1 MARVVFENVVKRFGD
16 NLVVKDLNL
25 TVEDHEFLVLVG
37 PSGCGKST
45 ALRMISG
52 LETVTSGKIFI
63 GDRDVTR
70 VAAKNR
76 NVAMVFQSYALY
88 PHMNVYK
95 NMAFALKIAK
105 VPKNEIDQRVRETAE
120 MLELT
125 DLLFRTPREMS
136 GGQRQRV
143 ALGRAIV
150 RNPAVFLMDE
160 PLSNLDAKLRV
171 HMRMELGQ
179 LHQRL
184 KTTTFYVTHDQ
195 VEAMTMGDRIA
206 IIDKGILQQVA
217 TPMELYNKPINAFVA
232 TFIGSPSMNLFDGII
247 EDSGTGPTFCFKDLR
262 FPIAPA
268 AAAGLTQGREVV
280 MGIRPE
286 HIVLDAPETSSPG
299 AFVAD
304 VRVLE
309 PMGNELTAY
318 LSLEGKNIVAKLPG
332 GADLTVGEKA
342 RFRLDLDLIHLFD
355 GETKVAIR

>member
-1 MARVVFENVVKRFGD
+1 MAGVVFENVVKRYGD
-16 NLVVKDLNL
+16 NLVVRDLNL

-45 ALRMISG
+45 ALRMLSG
-52 LETVTSGKIFI
+52 LETITSGKIFI

-76 NVAMVFQSYALY
+76 DVAMVFQSYALY

-95 NMAFALKIAK
+95 NMAFALRIAR
-105 VPKNEIDQRVRETAE
+105 VPKGEIDRRVRETAE

-150 RNPAVFLMDE
+150 RSPVVFLMDE

-171 HMRMELGQ
+171 QMRLELGK

-206 IIDKGILQQVA
+206 VIDKGVLQQVA
-217 TPMELYNKPINAFVA
+217 TPMELYNRPANTFVA
-232 TFIGSPSMNLFDGII
+232 TFIGSPAMNMFDGVI
-247 EDSGTGPTFCFKDLR
+247 EDSGAGPTFCFQELR

-268 AAAGLTQGREVV
+268 AAAGQTRGREAV

-286 HIVLDAPETSSPG
+286 HIVLDETSRPG
-299 AFVAD
+299 AFTAD
-304 VRVLE
+304 VQVIE

-318 LSLEGKNIVAKLPG
+318 LSLGGKNIVAKLPG
-332 GADLTVGEKA
+332 GSALTVGTKA

-355 GETKVAIR
+355 GETNIAIR